1 MKTNKKL
8 SRIPKSAEIQCE
20 KVKEKETANTT
31 LQRIKLKSLI
41 FISFHEKRK
50 NIYKSSTICIMV

>member
-31 LQRIKLKSLI
+31 LQRIKLK
-41 FISFHEKRK
+41 
-50 NIYKSSTICIMV
+50 V